1 MVLSLGMERGNNML
15 DIIVEKLIHYAQM
28 HLSLDEQDVLYT
40 RNLLLFKLNIERPYK
55 GIINIS
61 EIKAMKTPDSLFEEL
76 RAEIMRRN
84 LTEEWRIEGLLTD
97 VMGLLTPSPKLVTD
111 KFRVIYKKDKKAA
124 TDYLLDLG
132 IASNYIQKSKIEQ
145 NIKWEST
152 FDDKRLEIT
161 INLAKPEKDNRQI
174 AEEIKKGANQT
185 DEYPSCPLC
194 KENVG
199 FGGNFKIPP
208 RQNLRVIP
216 LKLDNNENWFLQYS
230 PYMYYDRHCI
240 VVFDEHLPM
249 VISPRTFANLL
260 SFSDQFPHFFIGS
273 NSDLPIV
280 GGSILSHEHFQGG
293 APVMPMFETGV
304 RQYLK
309 ARYDKRVE
317 IGILDWFTSV
327 VFIKSANKKLVLEY
341 ASKITEKWIDY
352 RNEELGIIPHT
363 QDDRHNTVTPIVRKV
378 KNNYYFYLILRNNRT
393 DETYPDGIF
402 HAHPEYHNIKKEGIG
417 LIEQMGIF
425 ILPARLKRQ
434 LALIEK
440 ALETKVDVNGLIDDN
455 PDLAVHRTLI
465 DDLSDLTSEKKI
477 HYDKEIRN
485 YVSDVCRNVL
495 INTAVF
501 KDDVK
506 GQAAFYNFLK
516 SIKY

>member
-1 MVLSLGMERGNNML
+1 MLSIL
-15 DIIVEKLIHYAQM
+15 VEKLIHYAQM

-40 RNLLLFKLNIERPYK
+40 RNLILYKLKIDRPYK

-61 EIKAMKTPDSLFEEL
+61 EIRAMKTPDEL
-76 RAEIMRRN
+76 LQEMKVEIMKRD
-84 LTEEWRIEGLLTD
+84 LIEEWRIEGLLTD
-97 VMGLLTPSPKLVTD
+97 VMGLLTSSPKIVTD
-111 KFRVIYKKDKKAA
+111 KFKVIYKKNKKAA
-124 TDYLLDLG
+124 TDYLYDLG
-132 IASNYIQKSKIEQ
+132 VASNYIQKSKIDQ

-174 AEEIKKGANQT
+174 AESLKNPSSQE
-185 DEYPSCPLC
+185 DEYPSCPIC

-216 LKLDNNENWFLQYS
+216 LKLDSENWFIQYS

-249 VISPRTFANLL
+249 KISPRTFNNLL
-260 SFSDQFPHFFIGS
+260 TFSDQFPHFFIGS

-304 RQYLK
+304 RKHLK

-317 IGILDWFTSV
+317 IGIADWFTSV
-327 VFIKSANKKLVLEY
+327 ILIKSLNKKLVLEY
-341 ASKITEKWIDY
+341 ASKITEKWFDY
-352 RNEELGIIPHT
+352 NNEKLNIIAHT
-363 QDDRHNTVTPIVRKV
+363 DDERHNTVTPIVRKV
-378 KNNYYFYLILRNNRT
+378 KGIYYFYLILRNNRT
-393 DETYPDGIF
+393 DENYPDGIF
-402 HAHPEYHNIKKEGIG
+402 HAHPQYHNIKKEGIG

-434 LALIEK
+434 LGLIEK
-440 ALETKVDVNGLIDDN
+440 ALETGASVDVLLEEH
-455 PDLAVHRTLI
+455 PDLVIHSQLI
-465 DDLSDLTSEKKI
+465 EDLSDLKSEKRI
-477 HYDKEIRN
+477 QYDKEVRN
-485 YVSDVCRNVL
+485 YVSGVCRDVL
-495 INTAVF
+495 LNTSVF
-501 KDDVK
+501 KDNDE
-506 GQAAFYNFLK
+506 GQDAFYEFLK
-516 SIKY
+516 SIKF

>member
-1 MVLSLGMERGNNML
+1 ML
-15 DIIVEKLIHYAQM
+15 DILIEKLILYAQM
-28 HLSLDEQDVLYT
+28 HLSLDDQDVLYT
-40 RNLLLFKLNIERPYK
+40 RNLLLFKLEIERPYK
-55 GIINIS
+55 GIINVS
-61 EIKAMKTPDSLFEEL
+61 EIRAMKTPDALLEEM
-76 RAEIMRRN
+76 RAEITRLN

-111 KFRVIYKKDKKAA
+111 KFKTIYKKDKKAA

-145 NIKWEST
+145 NIKWQSS

-161 INLAKPEKDNRQI
+161 INLAKPEKDNKQI
-174 AEEIKKGANQT
+174 AEEMKNVGPVAE
-185 DEYPSCPLC
+185 EYPSCPIC

-216 LKLDNNENWFLQYS
+216 LKIDNENWFLQFS

-249 VISPRTFANLL
+249 KISPRIFSRLL
-260 SFSDQFPHFFIGS
+260 SFTDQFPHFFIGS

-304 RQYLK
+304 RKHLK

-327 VFIKSANKKLVLEY
+327 ILIKSSNKKLVIEY
-341 ASKITEKWIDY
+341 ASKITEKWLDY
-352 RNEELGIIPHT
+352 NNKELDIVASTGEE
-363 QDDRHNTVTPIVRKV
+363 RHNTVTPITRKV
-378 KNNYYFYLILRNNRT
+378 RGVYYFYLILRNNRT
-393 DETYPDGIF
+393 NETYPDGVF
-402 HAHPEYHNIKKEGIG
+402 HAHPQYHNIKKEGIG

-425 ILPARLKRQ
+425 ILPARLKHQ
-434 LALIEK
+434 LNLIEK
-440 ALETKVDVNGLIDDN
+440 ALEEKSSLDELVTAN
-455 PDLAVHRTLI
+455 PDLGIHSELFN
-465 DDLSDLTSEKKI
+465 DLADLTSDKKI
-477 HYDKEIRN
+477 AYDKEVRN

-495 INTAVF
+495 LNTSVF
-501 KDDVK
+501 KSDEK
-506 GQAAFYNFLK
+506 GQDAFYDFLK